1 MPFPPALRALNHR
14 DFRLF
19 WTGQLISLIGT
30 WMQSVGQSWLV
41 LELTNSPFKLGLIG
55 TLQFGPMLLFS
66 ILAGAIADRLP
77 KRRLIIA
84 TQSALMLQAFLLA
97 ALSWTGHIQYWHVAV
112 LASLYGLANTFDMP
126 TRQSFIVEMVGK
138 DDLMSAIALNSAI
151 FNGARVIGP
160 AVAGILV
167 ARYGVPIAFLLNGAS
182 FVAVLLALLAM
193 NAEGLPL
200 PRSGTSMAQ
209 EISTGIR
216 YALDTPLVSLILSL
230 LLSVSL
236 FLVNHNVL
244 VPLLARDVL
253 HAGAQGFGLLMAALG
268 AGAVAGALT
277 VAFLSGGRPRL
288 SVLVTAA
295 IILGV
300 AILSLAVVH
309 RFWMA
314 MLFLILA
321 GFSQIVF
328 LAICN
333 TTLQVTTPDRLRG
346 RIMSLYAFV
355 FAGVTPIG
363 SFFIGSVAEILGIPA
378 AFAAGG
384 GLGLLCILGLTWRRS
399 RGRSGWDLMVGWP

>member
-1 MPFPPALRALNHR
+1 
-14 DFRLF
+14 
-19 WTGQLISLIGT
+19 
-30 WMQSVGQSWLV
+30 
-41 LELTNSPFKLGLIG
+41 
-55 TLQFGPMLLFS
+55 
-66 ILAGAIADRLP
+66 
-77 KRRLIIA
+77 
-84 TQSALMLQAFLLA
+84 
-97 ALSWTGHIQYWHVAV
+97 
-112 LASLYGLANTFDMP
+112 
-126 TRQSFIVEMVGK
+126 
-138 DDLMSAIALNSAI
+138 
-151 FNGARVIGP
+151 
-160 AVAGILV
+160 
-167 ARYGVPIAFLLNGAS
+167 
-182 FVAVLLALLAM
+182 
-193 NAEGLPL
+193 
-200 PRSGTSMAQ
+200 
-209 EISTGIR
+209 
-216 YALDTPLVSLILSL
+216 
-230 LLSVSL
+230 
-236 FLVNHNVL
+236 
-244 VPLLARDVL
+244 
-253 HAGAQGFGLLMAALG
+253 MAALG

-277 VAFLSGGRPRL
+277 VAFLSGARPRL

-378 AFAAGG
+378 AFAVGG
-384 GLGLLCILGLTWRRS
+384 GLGLFCILGLTWRRS